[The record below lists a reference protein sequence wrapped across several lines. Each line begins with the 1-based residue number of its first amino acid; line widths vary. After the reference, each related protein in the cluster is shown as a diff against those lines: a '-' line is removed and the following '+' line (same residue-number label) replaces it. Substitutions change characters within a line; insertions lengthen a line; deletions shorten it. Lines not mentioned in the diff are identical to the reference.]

1 MFAKGGA
8 AFPDLSGDGQITQ
21 KDILMGRGVV
31 GMAAGG
37 VPPQALSTQ
46 DQQNLRN
53 ASQSLSTQDQQN
65 LRNAAMQEMQ
75 DAQARGPQ
83 FSPQTMPPEP
93 VTEVPVQDEQIMA
106 LQNRAQAYG
115 MPLEEYISILQSNP
129 SFAEQELNAGLPVM
143 GMAAGGVTPDPAMMA
158 PPSGDMMAPPPGD
171 MMPPPGDAM
180 APPPGGEFDPAVFQ
194 GMLETAQT
202 QFQGVDAAAEN
213 EDFGAMM
220 NAIRG
225 DEAPIEARY
234 EELAEMVGP
243 EDAQQTPE
251 SVLTLLQ
258 PVMQMAAVD
267 QGIGGLAQDE
277 MMAPV
282 EGPMAEGIMSTVNM
296 APPGGPAPAGPDP
309 MAMAAPGGAAPVN
322 FRQGGAVQ
330 YFNPDNEERV
340 VQPDT
345 GRLGELYD
353 QNLALRQSIMGSGD
367 QASEYEDQKKIT
379 QSQMLFDI
387 AQGALAFATPG
398 ETQMSAAERLAQV
411 AQPVLGNIGARTG
424 DLQKFKQSQTKDARA
439 LKLDALGSAETMLD
453 KEQATLAAT
462 KLAQQKLDAVSS
474 ENLLDRAQQLLIL
487 GEQNKFTKS
496 QTETDQSFRSRLTD
510 RKIEAQSVLA
520 KLTGELN
527 LEEIE
532 TRGRLTAELSA
543 INNAFTK
550 TMQESTFSFKTKST
564 LSAQAYQTSA
574 NAKLFENQKAIQAI
588 GNTNDVAEIT
598 LRDKLLKENEV
609 LAAGVGAAQRAVDF
623 ENVLKLEGVKTAS
636 QIKVMGV
643 GAEQD
648 KALATHRGAITA
660 KQTSLNQAFTAGENV
675 LNRIENKDARI
686 SNQEFQKLLQND
698 MQDFQGTQKEKDR
711 VIEGINRAF
720 DEKLATRGADQKD
733 TQLTIQE
740 RAQALDEFYKSGMLS
755 VEEAALSA
763 VKLGSEAVTNQINFF
778 ADENRLQK
786 YANNKLT
793 PTETA
798 QFEGALLNYNKTTS
812 GVTWDGKKFTQEAP
826 ALAPM
831 LREAIITRQ
840 QNFPDLPK
848 PKLGETALL
857 RPASSTV
864 TGGGDGDTVTGGGD
878 GDTVTDADALQYD
891 SPEFKQQ
898 LWSAE
903 RGVNLNSPEWDRVPT
918 EIIDEGVKYERATGM
933 GEVLTRVGNYF
944 TENLRELGGFR
955 PMDRS
960 QKELVQADKDI
971 DTLRET
977 ILMEVTNWSEN
988 RVLATTQKALRK
1000 NLEDLK
1006 PGIWKSDEG
1015 ALFTLQAVRGNLARA
1030 FGNYASKDP
1039 LYNPDVVGQYTKTQ
1053 VTESRARSTEIRGM
1067 IAEVNLLERAY
1078 STYLDGLVAPGRS
1091 TDGNA
1096 EVGDTTETR
1105 SIIRKMIK
1113 TD

>member
-1 MFAKGGA
+1 
-8 AFPDLSGDGQITQ
+8 
-21 KDILMGRGVV
+21 
-31 GMAAGG
+31 
-37 VPPQALSTQ
+37 
-46 DQQNLRN
+46 
-53 ASQSLSTQDQQN
+53 
-65 LRNAAMQEMQ
+65 
-75 DAQARGPQ
+75 
-83 FSPQTMPPEP
+83 
-93 VTEVPVQDEQIMA
+93 
-106 LQNRAQAYG
+106 
-115 MPLEEYISILQSNP
+115 
-129 SFAEQELNAGLPVM
+129 
-143 GMAAGGVTPDPAMMA
+143 
-158 PPSGDMMAPPPGD
+158 
-171 MMPPPGDAM
+171 
-180 APPPGGEFDPAVFQ
+180 
-194 GMLETAQT
+194 
-202 QFQGVDAAAEN
+202 
-213 EDFGAMM
+213 
-220 NAIRG
+220 
-225 DEAPIEARY
+225 
-234 EELAEMVGP
+234 
-243 EDAQQTPE
+243 
-251 SVLTLLQ
+251 
-258 PVMQMAAVD
+258 
-267 QGIGGLAQDE
+267 
-277 MMAPV
+277 
-282 EGPMAEGIMSTVNM
+282 M

-330 YFNPDNEERV
+330 YFADENEERV
-340 VQPDT
+340 VQADPN
-345 GRLGELYD
+345 RLDELYQ

-462 KLAQQKLDAVSS
+462 ELAQQKLDAASS
-474 ENLLDRAQQLLIL
+474 ENLLDRAQQLLII

-520 KLTGELN
+520 KLTGKLN
-527 LEEIE
+527 LEEVE
-532 TRGRLTAELSA
+532 ARGRITAELSA

-550 TMQESTFSFKTKST
+550 TMQESKFDFMSKETI
-564 LSAQAYQTSA
+564 SAQAFKTAS

-588 GNTNDVAEIT
+588 GNTNNAAEIT
-598 LRDKLLKENEV
+598 LRDRLLKENEA
-609 LAAGVGAAQRAVDF
+609 LAAGVDATQRSVDF
-623 ENVLKLEGVKTAS
+623 ENVLKRDGILRRHELTKIQDSNEFTVKFANHN
-636 QIKVMGV
+636 
-643 GAEQD
+643 A
-648 KALATHRGAITA
+648 AIMA

-698 MQDFQGTQKEKDR
+698 MQDFQGTQKQKDR
-711 VIEGINRAF
+711 VIAGINRAF

-763 VKLGSEAVTNQINFF
+763 ISLGTKSTTDQINFF
-778 ADENRLQK
+778 ADEERLRK
-786 YANNKLT
+786 YANNEMSK
-793 PTETA
+793 TETS
-798 QFEGALLNYNKTTS
+798 QFEGALLNYNKTSSYEWNGNLMT
-812 GVTWDGKKFTQEAP
+812 TKAP
-826 ALAPM
+826 ELSPE
-831 LREAIITRQ
+831 LKTAIILRQ
-840 QNFPDLPK
+840 QNFPNLNK
-848 PKLGETALL
+848 PSLSENALL
-857 RPASSTV
+857 MPITSTV
-864 TGGGDGDTVTGGGD
+864 EDGDAVAD
-878 GDTVTDADALQYD
+878 GDTVTDAKALKYD
-891 SPEFKQQ
+891 SPEFKQK

-903 RGVNLNSPEWDRVPT
+903 YGLNLASPEWDRVPT
-918 EIIDEGVKYERATGM
+918 EIIDKDIKYERATGM

-1091 TDGNA
+1091 NEGNA
-1096 EVGDTTETR
+1096 EVGDVTETR
-1105 SIIRKMIK
+1105 SIIRNMIK

>member
-37 VPPQALSTQ
+37 VPP
-46 DQQNLRN
+46 
-53 ASQSLSTQDQQN
+53 
-65 LRNAAMQEMQ
+65 
-75 DAQARGPQ
+75 
-83 FSPQTMPPEP
+83 
-93 VTEVPVQDEQIMA
+93 
-106 LQNRAQAYG
+106 
-115 MPLEEYISILQSNP
+115 
-129 SFAEQELNAGLPVM
+129 
-143 GMAAGGVTPDPAMMA
+143 AMMA
-158 PPSGDMMAPPPGD
+158 PPPGDMMAPPPGD

-180 APPPGGEFDPAVFQ
+180 APPPGQEFDPAVFQ

-330 YFNPDNEERV
+330 YFADENEERV
-340 VQPDT
+340 VQADPN
-345 GRLGELYD
+345 RLDELYQ

-462 KLAQQKLDAVSS
+462 ELAQQKLDAASS
-474 ENLLDRAQQLLIL
+474 ENLLDRAQQLLII

-520 KLTGELN
+520 KLTGKLN

-532 TRGRLTAELSA
+532 ARGRITAELSA

-550 TMQESTFSFKTKST
+550 TMQESKFDFMSKETI
-564 LSAQAYQTSA
+564 SAQAFKTAS

-588 GNTNDVAEIT
+588 GNTNNAAEIT
-598 LRDKLLKENEV
+598 LRDRLLKENEA
-609 LAAGVGAAQRAVDF
+609 LAAGVDATQRSVDF
-623 ENVLKLEGVKTAS
+623 ENVLKRDGILRRHELTKIQDSNEFTVKFANHN
-636 QIKVMGV
+636 
-643 GAEQD
+643 A
-648 KALATHRGAITA
+648 AIMA

-698 MQDFQGTQKEKDR
+698 MQDFQGTQKQKDR
-711 VIEGINRAF
+711 VIAGINRAF

-763 VKLGSEAVTNQINFF
+763 ISLGTKSTTDQINFF
-778 ADENRLQK
+778 ADEERLRK
-786 YANNKLT
+786 YANNEMSK
-793 PTETA
+793 TETS
-798 QFEGALLNYNKTTS
+798 QFEGALLNYNKTSSYEWNGNLMT
-812 GVTWDGKKFTQEAP
+812 TKAP
-826 ALAPM
+826 ELSPE
-831 LREAIITRQ
+831 LKTAIILRQ
-840 QNFPDLPK
+840 QNFPNLNK
-848 PKLGETALL
+848 PSLSENALL
-857 RPASSTV
+857 MPITSTV
-864 TGGGDGDTVTGGGD
+864 EDGDAVTD
-878 GDTVTDADALQYD
+878 GDTVTDAKALKYD
-891 SPEFKQQ
+891 SPEFKQK

-903 RGVNLNSPEWDRVPT
+903 YGLNLASPEWDRVPT
-918 EIIDEGVKYERATGM
+918 EIIDKDIKYERATGM

-1091 TDGNA
+1091 TDGEA
-1096 EVGDTTETR
+1096 AVGDVTETR
-1105 SIIRKMIK
+1105 GIIRNMIK
-1113 TD
+1113 TE

>member
-1 MFAKGGA
+1 MNRGVMGRQMFAKGGP

-31 GMAAGG
+31 PMSEGGATLSEEDYFAKAG
-37 VPPQALSTQ
+37 LSKADYEGLNSQ
-46 DQQNLRN
+46 DQMRLM
-53 ASQSLSTQDQQN
+53 QS
-65 LRNAAMQEMQ
+65 EML
-75 DAQARGPQ
+75 AR
-83 FSPQTMPPEP
+83 SMPEEP
-93 VTEVPVQDEQIMA
+93 ITEVPLQVRSSAGGDPMMA
-106 LQNRAQAYG
+106 LQARAESYG
-115 MPLEEYISILQSNP
+115 MPLEEYISILRSDP

-158 PPSGDMMAPPPGD
+158 PPPGDMMAPG
-171 MMPPPGDAM
+171 GEM

-296 APPGGPAPAGPDP
+296 APPPGAPAPAPAGVDP

-330 YFNPDNEERV
+330 YFNPENDERV
-340 VQPDT
+340 VQADPN
-345 GRLGELYD
+345 RLNELYE

-367 QASEYEDQKKIT
+367 QASEYEDQKRIT

-453 KEQATLAAT
+453 KEQAEKARTALKQQEIDATTARDIFAQAKDFLILDKQQDFARKEGVTERAHGLTLA
-462 KLAQQKLDAVSS
+462 
-474 ENLLDRAQQLLIL
+474 
-487 GEQNKFTKS
+487 
-496 QTETDQSFRSRLTD
+496 D
-510 RKIEAQSVLA
+510 RKIAAQNALQQLQGSQQIGVETLRGQLREQLA
-520 KLTGELN
+520 E
-527 LEEIE
+527 
-532 TRGRLTAELSA
+532 
-543 INNAFTK
+543 INNTF
-550 TMQESTFSFKTKST
+550 MENQQGREFSFKTKST
-564 LSAQAYQTSA
+564 LSAQEYQKSA
-574 NAKLFENQKAIQAI
+574 NEKLFENQKAIQAI
-588 GNTNDVAEIT
+588 GNTNNVAEIK
-598 LRDKLLKENEV
+598 LRDKLVKENNK
-609 LAAGVGAAQRAVDF
+609 LAAEADVTQRAVDF

-660 KQTSLNQAFTAGENV
+660 EQASLNQAFTAGENV
-675 LNRIENKDARI
+675 LDRIENKDARI

-711 VIEGINRAF
+711 VIAGINRAF

-733 TQLTIQE
+733 LQLTISE

-763 VKLGSEAVTNQINFF
+763 VKLGSESVTNQINFF

-786 YANNKLT
+786 YANNTLT

-798 QFEGALLNYNKTTS
+798 QFEGALLNYNKTSSYDWNGT
-812 GVTWDGKKFTQEAP
+812 TFTQEAP

-848 PKLGETALL
+848 PKLGETALI

-864 TGGGDGDTVTGGGD
+864 TTVEDGAE
-878 GDTVTDADALQYD
+878 VTDGSQLKYD

-918 EIIDEGVKYERATGM
+918 EIVDENVRYERATGM

-944 TENLRELGGFR
+944 TENLREIGGFD
-955 PMDRS
+955 PMS
-960 QKELVQADKDI
+960 LAQKEIVQADKDI

-977 ILMEVTNWSEN
+977 ILMEVTNWSDN
-988 RVLATTQKALRK
+988 RVLKTTQDALRK
-1000 NLEDLK
+1000 NLGDLT

-1015 ALFTLQAVRGNLARA
+1015 ALFTLQAVKGNLARA

-1039 LYNPDVVGQYTKTQ
+1039 LYNPDALGQYTKTQ
-1053 VTESRARSTEIRGM
+1053 ITNARARATEIRGM
-1067 IAEVNLLERAY
+1067 IAEVKLMENAY
-1078 STYLDGLVAPGRS
+1078 SSYLDGLVAPGRS
-1091 TDGNA
+1091 TDGDG
-1096 EVGDTTETR
+1096 EVGSTDETR
-1105 SIIRKMIK
+1105 SIIRNMIK
-1113 TD
+1113 

>member
-37 VPPQALSTQ
+37 VPP
-46 DQQNLRN
+46 
-53 ASQSLSTQDQQN
+53 
-65 LRNAAMQEMQ
+65 
-75 DAQARGPQ
+75 
-83 FSPQTMPPEP
+83 
-93 VTEVPVQDEQIMA
+93 
-106 LQNRAQAYG
+106 
-115 MPLEEYISILQSNP
+115 
-129 SFAEQELNAGLPVM
+129 
-143 GMAAGGVTPDPAMMA
+143 AMMA
-158 PPSGDMMAPPPGD
+158 PPPGDMMAPPPGD

-180 APPPGGEFDPAVFQ
+180 APPPGQEFDPAVFQ

-330 YFNPDNEERV
+330 YFNPENEERV
-340 VQPDT
+340 VQSDT

-944 TENLRELGGFR
+944 TENLREIGGFA

-988 RVLATTQKALRK
+988 RVLKTTQDALRK
-1000 NLEDLK
+1000 NLSDLT

-1015 ALFTLQAVRGNLARA
+1015 ALFTLQAVKGNLARA

-1039 LYNPDVVGQYTKTQ
+1039 LYNPDALGQYTKTQ
-1053 VTESRARSTEIRGM
+1053 ITAARDRSTQIRGM